1 MNEPLRILCVC
12 SHNRTRSVIAA
23 AMLDV
28 RLNELEIDAHVTSA
42 GFASDGEPATGESV
56 RLLAER
62 GIDVSAHRSRRID
75 ADIAASSD
83 LILTAQ
89 HDHVVDIAGRSPAL
103 FDRTFTLPEIVE
115 RAEPAGARGGRT
127 LDVWLGSI
135 GAERPS
141 AFDYLDAGDS
151 GAIGEVADPTGRS
164 PRDWAV
170 AMSTIDELTRRLAE
184 LLS

>member
-23 AMLDV
+23 ALLDV
-28 RLNELEIDAHVTSA
+28 RLSEVGVDADVASA
-42 GFASDGEPATGESV
+42 GFASDGEPATSETV
-56 RLLAER
+56 RLLAGR
-62 GIDVSAHRSRRID
+62 GIDVSTHRSRRID
-75 ADIAASSD
+75 ANIAASSD

-89 HDHVVDIAGRSPAL
+89 HDHVVHIAGRSPEL
-103 FDRTFTLPEIVE
+103 FDRTFTLPEFVG
-115 RAEPAGARGGRT
+115 RAESAGARGDRT
-127 LDVWLGSI
+127 LDVWLDSV

-164 PRDWAV
+164 PRDWAI
-170 AMSTIDELTRRLAE
+170 AMSTIDELTRRLAA